1 MLDWVSAAAKKK
13 VPFTFFNA
21 AFPHTEIFWA
31 DTKFLCVIC
40 VWGIGGKCR
49 NAM

>member
-13 VPFTFFNA
+13 VPFPFFNA
-21 AFPHTEIFWA
+21 AFPHIEIFWV
-31 DTKFLCVIC
+31 DTNFLC